1 MDTSNIAAII
11 SETRAGINRYLLQEL
26 KRLGIEGLAPS
37 HGAILYH
44 LFNNDQVT
52 MKDLAKA
59 VRRDKSTVTALVGKL
74 VANGYVEKMSSAQDQ
89 RTVCVRLSAQGEAL
103 QPAFEEVSR
112 NLIGRIW
119 RGVDEAEQRELV
131 RLLRKIRAN
140 LP

>member
-1 MDTSNIAAII
+1 MDTRNIAAII
-11 SETRAGINRYLLQEL
+11 SDTRAGINRYLLQEL

-89 RTVCVRLSAQGEAL
+89 RTVCVRLSAKGAAL

-112 NLIGRIW
+112 NLIDRIW

>member
-1 MDTSNIAAII
+1 METRNIAAII
-11 SETRAGINRYLLQEL
+11 SDTRAGINRYLLQEL

-59 VRRDKSTVTALVGKL
+59 VRRDKSTVTTLVGKL
-74 VANGYVEKMSSAQDQ
+74 VANGYVEKISSTQDQ
-89 RTVCVRLSAQGEAL
+89 RTVCVRLSAKGAAL
-103 QPAFEEVSR
+103 QPVFEEVSR
-112 NLIGRIW
+112 NLIDRIW
-119 RGVDEAEQRELV
+119 RGVDETEQRELV

>member
-1 MDTSNIAAII
+1 METRNIAAII
-11 SETRAGINRYLLQEL
+11 SDTRAGINRYLLQEL

-44 LFNNDQVT
+44 LFNNEEVT

-74 VANGYVEKMSSAQDQ
+74 VANGYVDKVSSTLDQ
-89 RTVCVRLSAQGEAL
+89 RTVYVKLSQRGQAL
-103 QPAFEEVSR
+103 QPVFEEVSR
-112 NLIGRIW
+112 NLIDQMW
-119 RGVDEAEQRELV
+119 RGVDDAEQRELV
-131 RLLRKIRAN
+131 RLLKKIRAN

>member
-103 QPAFEEVSR
+103 QPVFEEVSR

>member
-1 MDTSNIAAII
+1 MDTRNIAAII
-11 SETRAGINRYLLQEL
+11 SDTRAGINRYLLQEL

-89 RTVCVRLSAQGEAL
+89 RTVCVRLSAKGAAL
-103 QPAFEEVSR
+103 QPVFEEVSR
-112 NLIGRIW
+112 NLIDRIW

>member
-1 MDTSNIAAII
+1 MDTRNIAAII
-11 SETRAGINRYLLQEL
+11 SDTRAGINRYLLQEL
-26 KRLGIEGLAPS
+26 KRLGIDGLAPS

-74 VANGYVEKMSSAQDQ
+74 AANGYVEKISSTQDQ
-89 RTVCVRLSAQGEAL
+89 RTVYVRLSAKGQTL
-103 QPAFEEVSR
+103 QPAFEDVSR
-112 NLIGRIW
+112 NLIDRIW
-119 RGVDEAEQRELV
+119 HGVDEAEQQELV
-131 RLLRKIRAN
+131 RLLKKIRGN